1 MKVSLTLPAVLF
13 ASLLCSGF
21 IRAQETSPETTVA
34 QSVPAPAPEKAAESN
49 AAKLYEIEHPGGRS
63 IEDLNL
69 RGAYISLP
77 PFSDSLF
84 GEDNP
89 VRQSLARHGIAIQ
102 HFGDTTF
109 TYNTLTPPVPLDEQT
124 YNGQRPTWKTSHYL
138 MGSWDLRQLGVRGGQ
153 FYMIGSL
160 QDISWNPGGPN
171 AHQFSAIAY
180 YQSLFH
186 DKLELKGGYFTNDF
200 EFVGTAI
207 GGQASSGSLGVFASL
222 PIELGM
228 SYTPLSAPGFNFNV
242 HLPKHFYTKV
252 GLQRSID
259 PKGGVSEVDRDHVG
273 LRFAP
278 KGDKMLTIYEGGYK
292 QAADQN
298 HKEMWLRGGYF
309 NNQSQY
315 TNMRTGKTS
324 TNYMYYVLAD
334 RQLTKVDAAK
344 PYRGLYTGFTQMYAP
359 PDRNSY
365 TQYYEA
371 RMYMIGPFA
380 KHPNDLVSVV
390 ASHTAYSEY
399 TKAIDRAAG
408 QSVWNNASSITG
420 SYNARL
426 YRGLYFSPGL
436 SYTHGPAITPRAK
449 SSLNVLAQF
458 NIFF

>member
-1 MKVSLTLPAVLF
+1 MKLRLTPLPVVL
-13 ASLLCSGF
+13 ALSLCSNLMH
-21 IRAQETSPETTVA
+21 AQENSSETTAA
-34 QSVPAPAPEKAAESN
+34 QVVPAPAPAQTTETN

-84 GEDNP
+84 GEANP
-89 VRQSLARHGIAIQ
+89 VRQALARHGMAVQ

-109 TYNTLTPPVPLDEQT
+109 TYNTTSPPVPLDEQT

-160 QDISWNPGGPN
+160 QNISWNPGGPN

-186 DKLELKGGYFTNDF
+186 DKLELKGGYLTNDF

-228 SYTPLSAPGFNFNV
+228 SYTPLSAPGFNFNL

-252 GLQRSID
+252 GFQRSID
-259 PKGGVSEVDRDHVG
+259 PKGGVAEANRNALG

-278 KGDKMLTIYEGGYK
+278 KGDNMLGIYEGGYK

-298 HKEMWLRGGYF
+298 HKQTWVRAGYF
-309 NNQSQY
+309 HNETQFSNL
-315 TNMRTGKTS
+315 RTGKTS

-334 RQLTKVDAAK
+334 RQLLKVDPAK
-344 PYRGLYTGFTQMYAP
+344 PYRGLYAGFTQMYAP

-371 RMYMIGPFA
+371 RVYMIGPFA

-390 ASHTAYSEY
+390 ASHTAYSEF
-399 TKAIDRAAG
+399 TKAADRALG